1 MKRLLF
7 LILFILTFGFAA
19 DVKPFYYDYIPN
31 DSATQQAEFD
41 YMLKYKLF
49 GRDYLKMGNDVKIPD
64 KSGWNGTAGDFTAN
78 ARLNLGG
85 PTLINGDIKLSDQP
99 KLLTGPI
106 RGKSISMSNNGGYFA
121 GTVCLPDTTIVQ
133 NNIKEGIKNAEGVL
147 VQECPELPEPPVNL
161 SIPTIP
167 WPEVMTHE
175 DIIISANN
183 GVSYIDVP
191 DGDSKEPFD
200 IYIDKIYTG
209 VGGTD
214 GAKIYIRMQDGGRL
228 VRIFVHDL
236 KIGNHTTINAVYRT
250 EEGDVIQ
257 TQKEYRGNIL
267 FYTDNNI
274 TFERTDN
281 VPI

>member
-133 NNIKEGIKNAEGVL
+133 NNIKEGIKNAEGIL

-161 SIPTIP
+161 SIFIFL
-167 WPEVMTHE
+167 
-175 DIIISANN
+175 
-183 GVSYIDVP
+183 G
-191 DGDSKEPFD
+191 K
-200 IYIDKIYTG
+200 
-209 VGGTD
+209 
-214 GAKIYIRMQDGGRL
+214 AK
-228 VRIFVHDL
+228 
-236 KIGNHTTINAVYRT
+236 
-250 EEGDVIQ
+250 
-257 TQKEYRGNIL
+257 
-267 FYTDNNI
+267 
-274 TFERTDN
+274 
-281 VPI
+281 